1 MRVLTAYSQDENM
14 TNAFNNGRDLHC
26 LTGSAISDFTY
37 DDLKAHKEDKLSEQ
51 YLIRQLGKR
60 VNFGTVYCMG
70 AMTMKQKIWEEL
82 RHSIT
87 EEEAQSYLDGFFKMY
102 PGVAQY
108 IEDTHCIVQ
117 LGHFAPTYTG
127 HRRRFYIMD
136 VDSKLGSRLAR
147 QAVNA
152 RIQTTSSDLV
162 CYNLLDIDKYVR
174 PLGGRILLTVHDS
187 IVFQLPKGTSGVKA
201 AIDAI
206 MLDRTAER
214 APWLPVKWKYDIGMG
229 ENYGNAHD
237 DVN

>member
-1 MRVLTAYSQDENM
+1 
-14 TNAFNNGRDLHC
+14 
-26 LTGSAISDFTY
+26 
-37 DDLKAHKEDKLSEQ
+37 
-51 YLIRQLGKR
+51 
-60 VNFGTVYCMG
+60 MG

-82 RHSIT
+82 RHNIS
-87 EEEAQSYLDGFFKMY
+87 EAEAQSYLDGFFKMY

-108 IEDTHCIVQ
+108 IEDTHAIVSE
-117 LGHFAPTYTG
+117 GHFAPTYTG

-136 VDSKLGSRLAR
+136 VDNKLGSRLAR

-187 IVFQLPKGTSGVKA
+187 IVFELPKGTTGVKA
-201 AIDAI
+201 HIDEI

-214 APWLPVKWKYDIGMG
+214 APWLPAKWKYDIGMG
-229 ENYGNAHD
+229 ADYGNAHD
-237 DVN
+237 DVE